1 MMNAGGSK
9 ESRLKFLR
17 RMIWWMPVLAFAIVA
32 AVLVVIQAGLVT
44 SITWGLLAAV
54 IVAVAAAAVYFGYNR
69 AV

>member
-1 MMNAGGSK
+1 MMNAGSSK

-32 AVLVVIQAGLVT
+32 AGLVVLQLDMVT
-44 SITWGLLAAV
+44 SVMWGVLAAV
-54 IVAVAAAAVYFGYNR
+54 IVGVAAGAVYFGYNR